1 MSKKPYRDKSAATEF
16 NPKGYDYD
24 GDKLVDADD
33 DKLAVQ
39 DTSPRDGKVTN
50 SEKEAYRKKQGTTT
64 QVITEQD
71 GQTTV
76 ETTQEVT
83 QFGSPQPWLDKLTV
97 EFLERHPGVAEALK
111 KAREGNWSQAKFNT
125 YIENNTAFGKARTD
139 AQAAFDLAIA
149 GSRSEDIEK
158 QIDDKADEILADLQS
173 AFGKD
178 FSIDD
183 AELQKYA
190 RSVLRDGITES
201 DVRIWVAGKYKP
213 NQPAADGAAPAPALQ
228 GESFQLDNGLR
239 ALAKSYGIPINDDF
253 INQKVTEGLGQENP
267 ADWLAGQRGVFQ
279 QQAKVLY
286 PSISDLLD
294 TTDVETIMTPYR
306 NVAFD
311 LLGIP
316 PAQQQL
322 TDPMWNSALKGSENT
337 PMSLDA
343 WQATLKTDKRY
354 GYTKTARGREEVSSM
369 TQDLLRAFGVG

>member
-1 MSKKPYRDKSAATEF
+1 MSKKPYQDKSAASEY

-24 GDKLVDADD
+24 GDRLVDADD

-39 DTSPRDGKVTN
+39 DTNRDGRVTN
-50 SEKEAYRKKQGTTT
+50 SEKEAYRKKQGTTSQT
-64 QVITEQD
+64 ITEKD
-71 GQTTV
+71 GKTTV
-76 ETTQEVT
+76 ETTQQVN

-97 EFLERHPGVAEALK
+97 DFIERHPGVAEALK
-111 KAREGNWSQAKFNT
+111 LARENNWSQDKFNT
-125 YIENNTAFGKARTD
+125 YIENNTAFGKSRTD

-149 GSRSEDIEK
+149 GSKSEDIEQ
-158 QIDDKADEILADLQS
+158 QIKDKADEIFVDLQS

-178 FSIDD
+178 FSIDN
-183 AELQKYA
+183 AELRKYA

-213 NQPAADGAAPAPALQ
+213 NQPAEGGTTPAAALQ

-253 INQKVTEGLGQENP
+253 INQKVTEGLGTENP

-306 NVAFD
+306 NMAFD

-322 TDPMWNSALKGSENT
+322 TDPMWNTALKGSDNA
-337 PMSLDA
+337 PMSLDS

-354 GYTKTARGREEVSSM
+354 GYTKTVKGREEVSSM

>member
-1 MSKKPYRDKSAATEF
+1 MSKKPYQDKSAASEY

-24 GDKLVDADD
+24 GDRVVDADD

-39 DTSPRDGKVTN
+39 DANRDGKVTN

-64 QVITEQD
+64 QTITEK
-71 GQTTV
+71 GGKTTV

-83 QFGSPQPWLDKLTV
+83 QFGSPQPWLDKLTK
-97 EFLERHPGVAEALK
+97 EFIDRHPGVAEALK
-111 KAREGNWSQAKFNT
+111 LARENNWSQEKFNT
-125 YIENNTAFGKARTD
+125 YIENNTAFGKTRTD

-149 GSRSEDIEK
+149 GSKSEDLQQKIR
-158 QIDDKADEILADLQS
+158 DKAEEIKIDLQS

-178 FSIDD
+178 FAIDE

-201 DVRIWVAGKYKP
+201 DVRIWVAGKYQTPK
-213 NQPAADGAAPAPALQ
+213 PAAEGETTAALQ

-239 ALAKSYGIPINDDF
+239 TLAKAYGIPINDDF
-253 INQKVTEGLGQENP
+253 INEKVREGLGQENP

-286 PSISDLLD
+286 PSVSDLLD
-294 TTDVETIMTPYR
+294 TTDVETIMQPYR
-306 NVAFD
+306 NMAFD

-316 PAQQQL
+316 PGQQNL
-322 TDPMWNSALKGSENT
+322 TDPMWNTALKGPNGV
-337 PMSLDA
+337 PMSIDD

-354 GYTKTARGREEVSSM
+354 GYTKTAKGREEVSSM